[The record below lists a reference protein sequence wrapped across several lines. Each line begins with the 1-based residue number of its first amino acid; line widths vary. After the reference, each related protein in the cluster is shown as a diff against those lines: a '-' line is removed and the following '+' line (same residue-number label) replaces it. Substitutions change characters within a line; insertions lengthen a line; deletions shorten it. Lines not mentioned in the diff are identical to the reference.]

1 MPYYKG
7 RVVVHGID
15 RAFGCPA
22 ANLDE
27 AKTILKDFRD
37 AALNENTVVYEVHEV
52 INSEKKNDDTN

>member
-27 AKTILKDFRD
+27 AIFVMPHLMKTQWFMKC
-37 AALNENTVVYEVHEV
+37 T
-52 INSEKKNDDTN
+52 K